1 MRAASPSDAV
11 TLPDYGGGGIA
22 NLMSSIAAAFG
33 MPHAACPPLREAL
46 PALARRSHLLLI
58 VVDGLGYRYLM
69 QGAPAGT
76 LARHAQR
83 SLTSVFPSTT
93 ASAITTF
100 LTGATPAEHGLIG
113 WHVYLE
119 EIDAI
124 AAVLPFQLRG
134 SDEPLERLGLR
145 AADLSGRSAFADRI
159 PAAVHAIAPRKIVDS
174 AFNSAH
180 CGRAQRHGYGTLA
193 EFFQAIERCLRSDG
207 ERNYVY
213 AYWPELDSIA
223 HEHGI
228 GSRQAAES
236 LRRFDD
242 GFARLLACLQGRDV
256 SVLATGD
263 HGFIDAPAEGL
274 LLVERHPRFEA
285 MLARPLWGERRV
297 AYCHVKPERRVE
309 FEDYVRNEL
318 SAAATLYPSRELI
331 EQGWFGPGVAHPRL
345 ASRVG
350 DYTLVMRGDAT
361 IKDWLPGEKRYR
373 HIGVHGGVSEDEMRV
388 PLVVVEP

>member
-1 MRAASPSDAV
+1 MRAASPFDAAI
-11 TLPDYGGGGIA
+11 LPDYGGGGIA

-33 MPHAACPPLREAL
+33 VPHAACPPLRDPL
-46 PALARRSHLLLI
+46 PALARRSHLVLI
-58 VVDGLGYRYLM
+58 VVDGLGYRYLT
-69 QGAPAGT
+69 QQAPAST
-76 LARHAQR
+76 LARHLQR

-113 WHVYLE
+113 WHMYLS

-134 SDEPLERLGLR
+134 NDEPLQRLGLE
-145 AADLSGRSAFADRI
+145 AAAVSGCSAFADRI
-159 PAAVHAIAPRKIVDS
+159 AAAAHTVAPRKIVDS
-174 AFNSAH
+174 AFNTAH
-180 CGRAQRHGYGTLA
+180 CGRAQRHAYATSA
-193 EFFQAIERCLRSDG
+193 ELFDAIERCLRG
-207 ERNYVY
+207 AERTYVY

-228 GSRQAAES
+228 GSRQARES
-236 LRRFDD
+236 LRRFDE
-242 GFARLLACLQGRDV
+242 GFARLLAALQGRDV
-256 SVLATGD
+256 GVLVTGD
-263 HGFIDAPAEGL
+263 HGFIDAPEERS

-297 AYCHVKPERRVE
+297 AYCHVKPERRAA
-309 FEDYVRNEL
+309 FEAYVGSDL
-318 SAAATLYPSRELI
+318 AAAVRLYPSHELI
-331 EQGWFGPGVAHPRL
+331 EQGWFGPGIAHPRL

-350 DYTLVMRGDAT
+350 DYTLVMRGEAT

-373 HIGVHGGVSEDEMRV
+373 HIGVHGGLSEDEMRV

>member
-1 MRAASPSDAV
+1 MRAASPLDAAI
-11 TLPDYGGGGIA
+11 LPDYGGGSIA
-22 NLMSSIAAAFG
+22 NLMCSIAAAFG
-33 MPHAACPPLREAL
+33 VPHAACPPLRDAL
-46 PALARRSHLLLI
+46 PALARRSHLVLV
-58 VVDGLGYRYLM
+58 VVDGLGYHHLM
-69 QGAPAGT
+69 RGAAAST

-113 WHVYLE
+113 WHMYLD

-134 SDEPLERLGLR
+134 NDEPLDRLGLR
-145 AADLSGRSAFADRI
+145 AADLSGGTAFADRI
-159 PAAVHAIAPRKIVDS
+159 PAAVHTVAPRKIVDS
-174 AFNSAH
+174 AFNIAH
-180 CGRAQRHGYGTLA
+180 CGRAQRHRYTTLA
-193 EFFQAIERCLRSDG
+193 EFFEAIERCLRGEG
-207 ERNYVY
+207 ERKYVY

-223 HEHGI
+223 HVHGI
-228 GSRQAAES
+228 GSRQARDS
-236 LRRFDD
+236 LRRFDE

-256 SVLATGD
+256 GVLVTGD

-274 LLVERHPRFEA
+274 LLVEQHPRFEA

-297 AYCHVKPERRVE
+297 AYCHVKPERRAE
-309 FEDYVRNEL
+309 FEDYVRNQL
-318 SAAATLYPSRELI
+318 SAATTLHSSRELI
-331 EQGWFGPGVAHPRL
+331 EQGRFGPGVAHPRL

-373 HIGVHGGVSEDEMRV
+373 HIGVHGGLSEDEMRV

>member
-1 MRAASPSDAV
+1 MRAASPLDAA

-22 NLMSSIAAAFG
+22 NLMCSIAAAFG
-33 MPHAACPPLREAL
+33 VPQAACPPLRDAP
-46 PALARRSHLLLI
+46 PALARRSHLVLI
-58 VVDGLGYRYLM
+58 VVDGLGYRHLM
-69 QGAPAGT
+69 QDAPVST
-76 LARHAQR
+76 LARHAQH

-100 LTGATPAEHGLIG
+100 LTGATPAEHGLTG

-119 EIDAI
+119 EVDAI

-134 SDEPLERLGLR
+134 SDEPLGRLGLR
-145 AADLSGRSAFADRI
+145 AADLSGCSAFADRI
-159 PAAVHAIAPRKIVDS
+159 AATVHAVAPRKIVDS
-174 AFNSAH
+174 EFNTAH
-180 CGRAQRHGYGTLA
+180 CGRAQRHGYGTLG
-193 EFFQAIERCLRSDG
+193 EFFQAIERCLRGGG
-207 ERNYVY
+207 ERKYVY

-228 GSRQAAES
+228 ASRRAAEA

-242 GFARLLACLQGRDV
+242 GFARLLTSLQGRDV
-256 SVLATGD
+256 GVLVTGD
-263 HGFIDAPAEGL
+263 HGFIDAPAEGQ
-274 LLVERHPRFEA
+274 LLVEQHPRFEA

-297 AYCHVKPERRVE
+297 AYCQTKPERRAE
-309 FEDYVRNEL
+309 FERYVRDEL
-318 SAAATLYPSRELI
+318 SAAVTLYPSHGLI
-331 EQGWFGPGVAHPRL
+331 EHGWFGPGLPHPRL

-373 HIGVHGGVSEDEMRV
+373 HIGVHGGLSEDEMRV